1 VSDIVT
7 RFDTLQ
13 YKIISIDLKETLTEK
28 SKILQLI
35 LVVTDLDARYEPLI
49 LQLKITKK
57 ELDYA
62 LVVDHLLKFERKL
75 DRIDSA
81 KETGL

>member
-13 YKIISIDLKETLTEK
+13 YEIISIDLKETLIER

-35 LVVTDLDARYEPLI
+35 LAIIDLDARYEPLI
-49 LQLKITKK
+49 L
-57 ELDYA
+57 
-62 LVVDHLLKFERKL
+62 
-75 DRIDSA
+75 
-81 KETGL
+81 

>member
-62 LVVDHLLKFERKL
+62 LVVDHLLEFERKL